1 MSRQSKYMFQSA
13 LWEESNT
20 ALEGET
26 NFRAAT
32 QPHLRHLGT
41 TKDCLSMTESW
52 QLRRASESARA
63 IYKENESLEPGTGR
77 SSEWGFFGKKHA
89 VQTTSLDYVP
99 PERGCKSFGTGEGS
113 QDPDK
118 LQTEGTKSHSTQPSA
133 SSCWDKIRQR
143 RSFTCITA
151 GGSSFSQPQKKQ
163 SNAFALRHNGPEG
176 AGPRSVHPGKQSGE
190 LALALKHT
198 GPEAAGVHAGKQSGE
213 VNTSGCFVPPKLSRG
228 VYGPAP
234 QSADVAAEPRRGP
247 FAITIEQSGKPTESA
262 AVLFRH
268 GPAISSHTDPH
279 PRSQLQKKVSF
290 KHLPRVSDSAK
301 ESTQEHSSSQHCT
314 KTLAKLST
322 LDIDAEALSRG
333 HDPHDGA
340 VDRLAT
346 SQLESIPPSFSTGLD
361 LERYVEI
368 FTALTG
374 SEVSREVQMVKSM
387 DEVRFKTKELQ
398 QVRLV
403 HCVSRPL
410 STQGRPQSRGIRIN
424 STSLGDVRDCA
435 TSSKI
440 FHSSFRTNVSWPD
453 FQCSTVLFRP

>member
-1 MSRQSKYMFQSA
+1 MSQQSKYMSQGA

-20 ALEGET
+20 AFEGET

-32 QPHLRHLGT
+32 QPQHLRHLGT

-52 QLRRASESARA
+52 QLRRAGESARA
-63 IYKENESLEPGTGR
+63 IYRKNESLEPRTGR
-77 SSEWGFFGKKHA
+77 ASNWGFFGKKHV
-89 VQTTSLDYVP
+89 VQTTILDYVP
-99 PERGCKSFGTGEGS
+99 PGGGCKSFGRGEGP

-143 RSFTCITA
+143 RSITSVTA

-163 SNAFALRHNGPEG
+163 SNALALKHTGPEA
-176 AGPRSVHPGKQSGE
+176 AGPRSVHAGKQSGE

-198 GPEAAGVHAGKQSGE
+198 GPEAAGPRLVHTGKQSGE
-213 VNTSGCFVPPKLSRG
+213 VNTSGCLVPPKLSRG
-228 VYGPAP
+228 VYGPAS

-247 FAITIEQSGKPTESA
+247 FARTIEQSGKPTESA

-268 GPAISSHTDPH
+268 GPAISSHTDPP

-290 KHLPRVSDSAK
+290 KHLPPVSDATK
-301 ESTQEHSSSQHCT
+301 ESNQEHFSSQHCT
-314 KTLAKLST
+314 NALAKSST
-322 LDIDAEALSRG
+322 VDTNAEALSRG
-333 HDPHDGA
+333 HDPHDGTL
-340 VDRLAT
+340 DRLAT

-374 SEVSREVQMVKSM
+374 SEVFREVQMVKSM

-403 HCVSRPL
+403 HCLSRPV
-410 STQGRPQSRGIRIN
+410 SIQARPQSRGLRIR

-435 TSSKI
+435 TTSKI
-440 FHSSFRTNVSWPD
+440 VH
-453 FQCSTVLFRP
+453 